1 MKKRVLMP
9 LLMASLL
16 MGLAMI
22 HSCTK
27 NQDKDL
33 KTISYKAFFES
44 MDDDCPLMRNVISS
58 DRAQYDCP
66 YCHVQLHHNDTHWH
80 YFGIPRGIKPPYGDD
95 PRGFDVN
102 EMMAMDIIDG
112 HPRFWAVDA
121 CEDGLSEGS
130 CPYSGVLYNDD
141 ESIQEVMYA
150 YHHELGIDLTY
161 EQAKE
166 LLAPRFHAHKI
177 VYRAIVNGGMANEWH
192 VGGGV
197 PGWWPTPNIPQPNP
211 QPDPQ
216 P

>member
-1 MKKRVLMP
+1 MMKKRVLMP

-16 MGLAMI
+16 MGLAVI

-44 MDDDCPLMRNVISS
+44 IDDDCPLMSGEIS
-58 DRAQYDCP
+58 DFRAQYECP

-80 YFGIPRGIKPPYGDD
+80 YFGEPASMKPPYGTDEH
-95 PRGFDVN
+95 GFDPG
-102 EMMAMDIIDG
+102 EMMEMDIIG
-112 HPRFWAVDA
+112 GNPRFWAVDA
-121 CEDGLSEGS
+121 CEDGLSQGS
-130 CPYSGVLYNDD
+130 CPYSGVLYDD
-141 ESIQEVMYA
+141 PSAIQEM
-150 YHHELGIDLTY
+150 IDVYY
-161 EQAKE
+161 EEFGMVISYEYAKE

-177 VYRAIVNGGMANEWH
+177 VYRTIVDGGMLNKWH

-197 PGWWPTPNIPQPNP
+197 PGW
-211 QPDPQ
+211 PDPFADN